1 MSWLFTRFVRRFDI
15 KSNQIELDH
24 RNDTIKSPHF
34 LSKKDLSNLLKLSAN
49 PTMPE
54 YKTHVLVLLMYELGL
69 RRQDIITLKFS
80 DFLKENNIFE
90 DYYRISWVNKKN
102 KKYRSINV
110 PHPVLAKV
118 KAFRAFR

>member
-1 MSWLFTRFVRRFDI
+1 
-15 KSNQIELDH
+15 
-24 RNDTIKSPHF
+24 
-34 LSKKDLSNLLKLSAN
+34 
-49 PTMPE
+49 MPE